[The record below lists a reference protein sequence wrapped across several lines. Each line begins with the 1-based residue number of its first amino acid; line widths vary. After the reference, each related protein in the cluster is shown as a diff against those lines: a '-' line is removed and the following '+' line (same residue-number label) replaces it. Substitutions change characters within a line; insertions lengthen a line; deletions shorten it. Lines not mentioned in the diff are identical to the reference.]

1 MRAGIFG
8 GSFNPVHSGHVK
20 LARFAKEELGLDKL
34 IIVPANVSPFKKE
47 GSISCADREAMCRLA
62 FTADEG
68 FIVSGTEINRGGVS
82 FTVDTVSEMTGLFP
96 DCELFL
102 IIGSDMLL
110 QFDKWKEYKRILSMC
125 TLAAVSRQREDKI
138 KELEAF
144 ADEKLRQWGKVV
156 IMPFEPLEINSTEI
170 REKLALGEDV
180 SELLPEKVNQYIKD
194 RGLYLDRG

>member
-34 IIVPANVSPFKKE
+34 IIVPANVSPFKIE
-47 GSISCADREAMCRLA
+47 GSISGADREAMCRLA
-62 FTADEG
+62 FSADEG

-82 FTVDTVSEMTGLFP
+82 FSVDTVSEMTVLFP

-138 KELEAF
+138 RELEAF
-144 ADEKLRQWGKVV
+144 ADEKLRQCGKVV

-170 REKLALGEDV
+170 REKLALGENV
-180 SELLPEKVNQYIKD
+180 SELLPEKVYQYIKD